1 MAVRR
6 TFCHK
11 TARKM
16 KAILIKG
23 LLIEAV
29 VGIHEYERNMEQPIR
44 INLEMEVDE
53 FPNNHDFNETKFVDY
68 AEIAARIEELII
80 TSKFYLLET
89 MATKIADTLLEKYPI
104 SNVSIEIEKPNAITR
119 ANSAGVKLIRK
130 A

>member
-1 MAVRR
+1 
-6 TFCHK
+6 
-11 TARKM
+11 M